1 MNQMQLANIILQQSS
16 EPHWM
21 VDSNYHLIYANN
33 AFQSFTIKGGEKQLN
48 KIVFLGNISKDHKRS
63 WRTCYDRALNGERV
77 VIEEQFENK
86 KINET
91 HYYQITFEP
100 ITNGENKYY
109 AVACH
114 AKEISLEESNLLA
127 KDRHI
132 TPQRT
137 KEKELNNLF
146 ETIPGILCFTDFS
159 GRILKINKAGC
170 SLLGYKEEEFIQEN
184 LSKFIYPDDLDDT
197 TKELS
202 RLEAGET
209 IVKFENRYLTKRGDI
224 IWLSWYCNADS
235 NEGVITVTAKDIT
248 EEKKL
253 KKLNKQASNL
263 AKVGSWEYDL
273 IKDDL
278 FWSDEVHRLHETD
291 PSTFVPSVER
301 AIDFYKEEH
310 KSFVSD
316 VIFKAIK
323 EGGYLDYEAAII
335 SESKK
340 EKWIRVIGSP
350 EYVEGKCVKFI
361 GSFQDITDLKE
372 ANVRLQSLSDNIP
385 GVVFQY
391 LLLPDGTDE
400 FRYVSKGS
408 KRIWSYTPEEVMND
422 LDLVWDQIKAG
433 GDLEAVK
440 KSIEE
445 SIENMTQWSIRYRI
459 LRPDGEKRII
469 QGSGI
474 PSFGSDGTILFNS
487 VALDVTEQ
495 AKNEELLK
503 DLNQQLKK
511 HTFELEHS
519 NEKLREIAWTQ
530 SHIVRTPLS
539 RILGIINLLENKEDL
554 SKDLLAW
561 LDHLKKSTQELD
573 DIVKKIIKEANDFI
587 KEEPN

>member
-1 MNQMQLANIILQQSS
+1 MNQIQLANIILQQSS

-21 VDSNYHLIYANN
+21 VDSNYHLVYANN
-33 AFQSFTIKGGEKQLN
+33 AFQSFTMKGGEKQLN

-100 ITNGENKYY
+100 ITNGENKYF

-114 AKEISLEESNLLA
+114 AKEISLAESNLVA

-132 TPQRT
+132 IPQRT

-146 ETIPGILCFTDFS
+146 ETIPGILCLTDFS

-170 SLLGYKEEEFIQEN
+170 SLLGYKEEDFLQEN
-184 LSKFIYPDDLDDT
+184 LSKFIYPDDLDNT

-224 IWLSWYCNADS
+224 TWLSWYCNADS
-235 NEGVITVTAKDIT
+235 NEGVITATAKDIT

-253 KKLNKQASNL
+253 KQLNKQASNL

-335 SESKK
+335 SKSKK
-340 EKWIRVIGSP
+340 EKWIRVIASP

-445 SIENMTQWSIRYRI
+445 SIENMTQWSIQYRI

-474 PSFGSDGTILFNS
+474 PKFGSDGTILFNS